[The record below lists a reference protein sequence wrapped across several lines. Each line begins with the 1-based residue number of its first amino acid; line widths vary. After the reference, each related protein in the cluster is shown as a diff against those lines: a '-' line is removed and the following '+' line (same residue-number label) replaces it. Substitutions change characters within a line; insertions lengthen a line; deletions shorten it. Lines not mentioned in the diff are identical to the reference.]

1 MQKFLSKY
9 ALAAHLALLAVAP
22 LFLFPFVGD
31 DAIATVLL
39 WLAPLTLV
47 WVLME
52 PSRRADEMLHDARQR
67 VAAAIAVDPLFWFL
81 LAVAILAGLRWAND
95 GIKMAYDAE
104 TFRWFLKEPAIVF
117 LPGCLSGRGA
127 LPFAATLSILVLVT
141 GCRHALGK
149 SARVA
154 FLFAATSFAGCAA
167 LVAVAGCALGHAGC
181 LRAAACAWTD
191 ASFAGTAF
199 ALHFLGGLVGLVG
212 AYERKWGSAIF
223 FYSLGVGGTA
233 AGLYFFAPV
242 PVIGVFLAAGI
253 LLLAASL
260 VSVGWGKGR
269 TLAFKCLASLML
281 ASLVPVLCAFGF
293 APAGLNE
300 ERLAPFLG
308 DGTLFPGGFE
318 AMRNLLSSIAA
329 KVFWEHPW
337 IGTGLGSFPLDI
349 KFGATAA
356 DWPLLTQGQ
365 ASALNGWWQLVAE
378 RGIVGALFFAV
389 ALGFL
394 GWTFVRRLV
403 ACFGKSFF
411 VPVCLLGPVAAAAV
425 AVETFFDVS
434 FLRADVLMALAA
446 FIALAGAALPAVRP
460 SRSEASNPKQES
472 ANHG

>member
-31 DAIATVLL
+31 GVIANVLL
-39 WLAPLTLV
+39 WLAPLTVV
-47 WVLME
+47 WILME
-52 PSRRADEMLHDARQR
+52 PSRRAEEMLHDARRR
-67 VAAAIAVDPLFWFL
+67 VVVAIAADPLFWFL
-81 LAVAILAGLRWAND
+81 LAVTVLAGLRWAND
-95 GIKMAYDAE
+95 GVKMAYDAE
-104 TFRWFLKEPAIVF
+104 SFRWYLKEPAINF

-127 LPFAATLSILVLVT
+127 LPFAATLSICVLVT

-167 LVAVAGCALGHAGC
+167 LVAVTCCAFGHAGC
-181 LRAAACAWTD
+181 LRAAACALTD

-223 FYSLGVGGTA
+223 FYSLGLGGTA

-242 PVIGVFLAAGI
+242 PVIGVFLAAGA
-253 LLLAASL
+253 LLFAASL
-260 VSVGWGKGR
+260 VSVGWTKGR
-269 TLAFKCLASLML
+269 NIAFKSLASLVL

-293 APAGLNE
+293 APAGLNA

-308 DGTLFPGGFE
+308 DGTIFPAGFE
-318 AMRNLLSSIAA
+318 AARGLLSSIAG

-356 DWPLLTQGQ
+356 DWPLLTPGQ

-378 RGIVGALFFAV
+378 RGIVGTLFFAV

-403 ACFGKSFF
+403 GCFGKSFF
-411 VPVCLLGPVAAAAV
+411 IPVCLLGPVALAAA
-425 AVETFFDVS
+425 ATEAFFDVS

-446 FIALAGAALPAVRP
+446 FIALAGAALPSPRT
-460 SRSEASNPKQES
+460 SRSEETNPKKES
-472 ANHG
+472 